1 MAPLRQRWA
10 RNWGA
15 ESRSQAS
22 RIFLV
27 HSLPHPRYLVLP
39 LLKSLR
45 YLNQNKG
52 ESVQH
57 GSLSWVPSSL
67 KGAALHVSEHQD
79 GSGSLRKTSGR
90 SGVALWNPR
99 KCSESR
105 SQ

>member
-39 LLKSLR
+39 LFQFNFFKIIIIIFLL
-45 YLNQNKG
+45 
-52 ESVQH
+52 
-57 GSLSWVPSSL
+57 
-67 KGAALHVSEHQD
+67 
-79 GSGSLRKTSGR
+79 
-90 SGVALWNPR
+90 
-99 KCSESR
+99 
-105 SQ
+105 